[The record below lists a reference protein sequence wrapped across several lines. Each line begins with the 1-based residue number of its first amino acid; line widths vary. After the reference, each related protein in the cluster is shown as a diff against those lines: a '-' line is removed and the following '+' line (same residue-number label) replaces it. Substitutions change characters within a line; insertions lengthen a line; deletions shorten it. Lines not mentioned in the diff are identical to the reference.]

1 MRFCS
6 VILFYFSFNYIFFNG
21 NTRYLLVE
29 IDAGKE
35 KQEVLVPEN
44 IEGTKSA
51 YSKCWGNVNLIFVR
65 SLAICNICALFKFL
79 LGQQNLNYRYR

>member
-1 MRFCS
+1 MKIFS

-35 KQEVLVPEN
+35 KQEVMVPERMG
-44 IEGTKSA
+44 GTKSV
-51 YSKCWGNVNLIFVR
+51 YSKCWGNVNLIFVC
-65 SLAICNICALFKFL
+65 SVDIYIYNNTC
-79 LGQQNLNYRYR
+79 

>member
-35 KQEVLVPEN
+35 KQEGLVPESIGRAN
-44 IEGTKSA
+44 SV

-65 SLAICNICALFKFL
+65 SVAISI
-79 LGQQNLNYRYR
+79 QLNSC

>member
-35 KQEVLVPEN
+35 KQEVMFPEN
-44 IEGTKSA
+44 IGRPKSM
-51 YSKCWGNVNLIFVR
+51 YSKCWGNDNLIFVH
-65 SLAICNICALFKFL
+65 SVAIKP
-79 LGQQNLNYRYR
+79 

>member
-1 MRFCS
+1 MKFCS
-6 VILFYFSFNYIFFNG
+6 VILFFFLFNYIFFNG

-35 KQEVLVPEN
+35 KQEVMVPES
-44 IEGTKSA
+44 IGRTKSV

-65 SLAICNICALFKFL
+65 SVATSI
-79 LGQQNLNYRYR
+79 Q

>member
-29 IDAGKE
+29 IDAAKE

-44 IEGTKSA
+44 IGITKSV
-51 YSKCWGNVNLIFVR
+51 YSKCWGNLPIYNDSSSNNDNDDIN
-65 SLAICNICALFKFL
+65 SC
-79 LGQQNLNYRYR
+79 

>member
-44 IEGTKSA
+44 IGRTKLG
-51 YSKCWGNVNLIFVR
+51 YSKCWGIVNLIFVR
-65 SLAICNICALFKFL
+65 SVMIIKP
-79 LGQQNLNYRYR
+79 

>member
-21 NTRYLLVE
+21 DTRYLLVE

-35 KQEVLVPEN
+35 KQEGPRKYWKNKIGVQQML
-44 IEGTKSA
+44 G
-51 YSKCWGNVNLIFVR
+51 YCQF
-65 SLAICNICALFKFL
+65 NICPLRNDNK
-79 LGQQNLNYRYR
+79 NLNYQCR

>member
-1 MRFCS
+1 MKFCS
-6 VILFYFSFNYIFFNG
+6 VILFFFLFNYIFFNG

-35 KQEVLVPEN
+35 KQEVMVPES
-44 IEGTKSA
+44 IGRTKSV

-65 SLAICNICALFKFL
+65 SVATSIQLV
-79 LGQQNLNYRYR
+79 Q

>member
-29 IDAGKE
+29 IDARKE
-35 KQEVLVPEN
+35 RQEVLVPEN

-65 SLAICNICALFKFL
+65 SVAISIQLT
-79 LGQQNLNYRYR
+79 LNYQYR

>member
-1 MRFCS
+1 MKIFS

-35 KQEVLVPEN
+35 KQEVAVPEN
-44 IEGTKSA
+44 IGRTKSV

-65 SLAICNICALFKFL
+65 SVAIKL
-79 LGQQNLNYRYR
+79 LTYTYR